1 MRPPK
6 RKLKSR
12 KEATRRSPQ
21 QIRKGAKSS
30 SRKSRRSRRERS
42 PQCGRYRHSRRKFFS
57 GWKAKCPP
65 LAGRTISGWLR
76 TKTLLSLPRPI
87 FKIRNIHT
95 CFCRPR
101 PPEQADLA
109 GDLTPINT
117 ISHAVGITSTR
128 RGNFCGALLRESR
141 IPRTVAPRMHAR
153 LTGDRILPLDA
164 WQIYHQDW
172 QLRSD

>member
-1 MRPPK
+1 NLRLENP
-6 RKLKSR
+6 S
-12 KEATRRSPQ
+12 
-21 QIRKGAKSS
+21 
-30 SRKSRRSRRERS
+30 RSRRERS
-42 PQCGRYRHSRRKFFS
+42 PQCDRYRRSPRKFFS
-57 GWKAKCPP
+57 EWKAKCPP
-65 LAGRTISGWLR
+65 LADRTISGWLR
-76 TKTLLSLPRPI
+76 TKTLPYLPRPI
-87 FKIRNIHT
+87 FKTRNIHT
-95 CFCRPR
+95 CFCRR
-101 PPEQADLA
+101 HRLGQAGLA

-117 ISHAVGITSTR
+117 ISHAVGITSKR